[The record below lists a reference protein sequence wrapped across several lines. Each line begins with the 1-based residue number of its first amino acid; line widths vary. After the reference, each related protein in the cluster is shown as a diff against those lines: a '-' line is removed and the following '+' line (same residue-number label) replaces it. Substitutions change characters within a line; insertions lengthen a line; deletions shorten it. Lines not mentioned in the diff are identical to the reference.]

1 MNKYQVLKNVFGY
14 EIFRS
19 GQEEIIDKIISG
31 SDVLG
36 IMPTGAGKSLC
47 FQIPALILP
56 GITIVVSPLISLMK
70 DQVHSLIQNGV
81 KAAFLNSSLS
91 SGQYKKALSNLE
103 KGLYKIIYVAP
114 ERLETESF
122 LNVSSKINISMV
134 VVDESH
140 CVSQWGHD
148 FRPSYLK
155 ISYFVNTLEK
165 RPIVTA
171 FTATATQNVQM
182 DIKKLLGLRN
192 PYCVTT
198 GFERKNL
205 YFDVIE
211 TKTKDKIGE
220 TIKLLS
226 DIKNESVII
235 YCGTRKKVEQLCD
248 ILNKKGYSTNRY
260 HAGLSAVERRRN
272 QEDFIYDR
280 KKVFVATNAF
290 GMGIDKPDIR
300 MIIHF
305 NMPKNIESYYQEA
318 GRAGRDGEPA
328 KCIMLYSDSDISLNR
343 FFIDNTNN
351 DDLDIDQLKDIK
363 AQDYKNLDKMI
374 EYCKG
379 NVCYQKYML
388 DYFGEHIDSCG
399 NCGNCLAEF
408 DEIDFTS
415 EAKKIFACI
424 LETEQQYGIKMICDI
439 LKGSKNN
446 ERIFQMG
453 YDNILSYGSMKNF
466 SLISLKNHIKELVNK
481 KYIFLYGTKY
491 PILKL
496 YDIAHDIVCG
506 KSKESVIIK
515 KRKSKEVF
523 FSSNKIN
530 IYEQP
535 LYDLLVKLRTQIAK
549 EQKVPAYIIFSD
561 KTIKQ
566 ICKKLPVELQD
577 LLQISGF
584 GKNKLEKY
592 GDLIIKTVNEYF
604 MGL

>member
-1 MNKYQVLKNVFGY
+1 MDKYQVLKNIFGY
-14 EIFRS
+14 ELFRS

-91 SGQYKKALSNLE
+91 SGQYKKALSNFE

-122 LNVSSKINISMV
+122 LNVARKINISMV

-155 ISYFVNTLEK
+155 ISSFVDALDK
-165 RPIVTA
+165 RPILTA

-182 DIKKLLGLRN
+182 DIKKLLVLNN

-211 TKTKDKIGE
+211 TKSKDKIGE

-226 DIKNESVII
+226 YIKNESVII

-248 ILNKKGYSTNRY
+248 ILNNKGYSTSRY
-260 HAGLSAVERRRN
+260 HAGLSAVERKRN

-328 KCIMLYSDSDISLNR
+328 KCIMLYS
-343 FFIDNTNN
+343 
-351 DDLDIDQLKDIK
+351 
-363 AQDYKNLDKMI
+363 
-374 EYCKG
+374 
-379 NVCYQKYML
+379 
-388 DYFGEHIDSCG
+388 
-399 NCGNCLAEF
+399 
-408 DEIDFTS
+408 
-415 EAKKIFACI
+415 
-424 LETEQQYGIKMICDI
+424 
-439 LKGSKNN
+439 
-446 ERIFQMG
+446 
-453 YDNILSYGSMKNF
+453 
-466 SLISLKNHIKELVNK
+466 
-481 KYIFLYGTKY
+481 
-491 PILKL
+491 
-496 YDIAHDIVCG
+496 
-506 KSKESVIIK
+506 
-515 KRKSKEVF
+515 
-523 FSSNKIN
+523 
-530 IYEQP
+530 
-535 LYDLLVKLRTQIAK
+535 
-549 EQKVPAYIIFSD
+549 
-561 KTIKQ
+561 
-566 ICKKLPVELQD
+566 
-577 LLQISGF
+577 
-584 GKNKLEKY
+584 
-592 GDLIIKTVNEYF
+592 
-604 MGL
+604 